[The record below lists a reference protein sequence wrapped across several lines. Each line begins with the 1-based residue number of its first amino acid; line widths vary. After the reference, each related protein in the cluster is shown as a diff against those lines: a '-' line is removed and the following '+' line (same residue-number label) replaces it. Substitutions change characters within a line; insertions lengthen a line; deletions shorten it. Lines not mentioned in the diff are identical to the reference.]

1 MTLRNEGHPL
11 ADVLV
16 RLAAEYRHFQ
26 QEHEREP
33 AERPTRR
40 VLAGK
45 MRKLGEQFTQLVE
58 RWIDDEELRARWTAH
73 LLTGGDPPDE
83 PHFEPPPL
91 FAGITE
97 AGSRVEIRVA
107 DDGGYDLLVDGRIER
122 HETTRWHLDPDMIEP
137 LRIGEY
143 TCREVFDAPE
153 EAIEALREFVA
164 TPGAEPPWKFA
175 RELFADGLIDLNFG
189 LMPRGR
195 RAIGRGEARLSEG
208 PAYLSFGVLAVD
220 GARSRVFVL
229 RTDDG
234 EQVPTVSPLVEVA
247 QTTNPDRRAKDS
259 ELFTDA
265 RPGLRREGPQIPQH
279 GTSDRRDG
287 HRRDA
292 ERRFAAEAVAEAAR
306 VFREQGVTRVV
317 VVANPAMLGTLRPA
331 MKDLANVPWTV
342 REIARDLSRLS
353 PPALHD
359 ALAEDGALP
368 PRGRMPST
376 RSQPGVPLQ

>member
-40 VLAGK
+40 VLAAK
-45 MRKLGEQFTQLVE
+45 VRRLGERFTQLLEQWV
-58 RWIDDEELRARWTAH
+58 DDEDLRAQWTRH
-73 LLTGGDPPDE
+73 LLAGGEPPDE
-83 PHFEPPPL
+83 PHIEPPPL

-97 AGSRVEIRVA
+97 AGSRVEIRLA

-137 LRIGEY
+137 FQIGEY
-143 TCREVFDAPE
+143 TCREVFDAPA
-153 EAIEALREFVA
+153 EAIEALAAFV
-164 TPGAEPPWKFA
+164 GASGVEPPWRFA
-175 RELFADGLIDLNFG
+175 RALLADGLIDVNFG

-195 RAIGRGEARLSEG
+195 RAIGRGGPRLSEG

-220 GARSRVFVL
+220 GGRSRVFVL

-259 ELFTDA
+259 ELFTDS
-265 RPGLRREGPQIPQH
+265 RPGLRREAPQSPQH
-279 GTSDRRDG
+279 GVNDRRDG
-287 HRRDA
+287 HRRDT
-292 ERRFAAEAVAEAAR
+292 ERRFAAQVVAEAGR
-306 VFREQGVTRVV
+306 VFREHGVTRVA

-331 MKDLANVPWTV
+331 LKELANVPWTV

-376 RSQPGVPLQ
+376 RPQPGVPLQ